1 MMGHGYDIGSGGWM
15 WGFGGLLL
23 LGMLAL
29 AGLTIWWS
37 VTAANHQHYSPI
49 PAGKFWIG
57 DVSGRDRTRQFL
69 DQRYANGELTTNEYT
84 ERLRTLGL

>member
-1 MMGHGYDIGSGGWM
+1 MMGHGYDIGGGWM

-29 AGLTIWWS
+29 VGLAIWS
-37 VTAANHQHYSPI
+37 VTVANHQQYSPI
-49 PAGKFWIG
+49 PAERFWLG

-69 DQRYANGELTTNEYT
+69 DQRYASGELTTAEYT

>member
-1 MMGHGYDIGSGGWM
+1 MMGHSYETGGGWM
-15 WGFGGLLL
+15 WGFGGLLM

-29 AGLTIWWS
+29 VGLVIWWA
-37 VTAANHQHYSPI
+37 VTVANHPRYSPI
-49 PAGKFWIG
+49 LAGKFWPG

-69 DQRYANGELTTNEYT
+69 DQRYAGGELTTDEYN